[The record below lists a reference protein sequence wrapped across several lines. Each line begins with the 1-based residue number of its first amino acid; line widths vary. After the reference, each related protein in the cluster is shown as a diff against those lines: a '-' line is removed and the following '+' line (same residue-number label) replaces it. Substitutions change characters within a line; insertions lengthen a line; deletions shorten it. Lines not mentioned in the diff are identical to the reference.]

1 MISVSRSR
9 GSRNAAHLLAGLALI
24 AVTSR
29 PAGAQTI
36 SDVLSFLVK
45 NRSIPTDDFIRDEQA
60 AQATLDTIAD
70 FFVLELGTMPI
81 TSASG
86 PFTYRFD
93 PALGTA
99 TRSSLSFGPSFTER
113 SLTGGKEQAAF
124 AITVRTAS
132 FDTLDGRSLRD
143 GTLVSTA
150 SVLRGQPQPFDVETV
165 TLRIRSQATIFSANY
180 GVTDRLDI
188 SGAAPIV
195 RVTLSGERVD
205 TYRGRAFVQATG
217 SASSVGL
224 GDLVFQAKYNFL
236 GHGGTGLA
244 VGGETRLPTGNRDN
258 LLGAGKASVRP
269 RLMGSIERERLGLH
283 GDVGYSFRG
292 VVEELGYAGALT
304 YVASPKVTLVGE
316 AYGRRLND
324 FDRLTDTTQ
333 PHPTLAGVSTIR
345 LTSLTETRDRIVA
358 VAGVKW
364 NIAGTWLLTAN
375 VLRPLGDVGLN
386 ANWMPVVTLDYSYR

>member
-1 MISVSRSR
+1 MTSVSNSHVYRSVAR
-9 GSRNAAHLLAGLALI
+9 FTAGLVLI

-29 PAGAQTI
+29 PASAQTI

-45 NRSIPTDDFIRDEQA
+45 NRSIPTDDFVRDEQA

-86 PFTYRFD
+86 PFTYRLD

-99 TRSSLSFGPSFTER
+99 TRSSQSFGPSFTER

-124 AITVRTAS
+124 ALTVRTAS
-132 FDTLDGRSLRD
+132 FDTLDGRNLRD

-150 SVLRGQPQPFDVETV
+150 SSLRGEQQPFDVETV
-165 TLRIRSQATIFSANY
+165 TLKIRSQATIFSANY

-188 SGAAPIV
+188 SGAVPIV

-205 TYRGRAFVQATG
+205 TYRGRSFVQATG

-224 GDLVFQAKYNFL
+224 GDIVFQAKYNFL
-236 GHGGTGLA
+236 GQGGTGLA
-244 VGGETRLPTGNRDN
+244 VGGETRLPTGNEDN
-258 LLGAGKASVRP
+258 LLGAGEVSLRP
-269 RLMGSIERERLGLH
+269 RLMGSVERDRIGLH

-292 VVEELGYAGALT
+292 IVEELDYAGAVT
-304 YVASPKVTLVGE
+304 FVASPRVTLVGE
-316 AYGRRLND
+316 TYGRRLND
-324 FDRLTDTTQ
+324 FDRLVDTTQ
-333 PHPTLAGVSTIR
+333 PHPTLNGVSTIR
-345 LTSLTETRDRIVA
+345 LSSLQETRDRVVA

-375 VLRPLGDVGLN
+375 VLHPLGHVGLN
-386 ANWMPVVTLDYSYR
+386 ASWMPVVTLDYSYR